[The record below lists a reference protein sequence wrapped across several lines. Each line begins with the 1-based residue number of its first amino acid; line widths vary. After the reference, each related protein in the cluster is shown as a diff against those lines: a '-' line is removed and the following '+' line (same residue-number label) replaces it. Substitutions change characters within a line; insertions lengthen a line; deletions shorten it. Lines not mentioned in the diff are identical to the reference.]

1 MECADDGAAWW
12 KWTVHMFIVNPYG
25 GKPDNMSFGRFRNVD
40 EVTICCWFRLD
51 TLDSSVLLSLCFA
64 LLLLHGILL

>member
-40 EVTICCWFRLD
+40 EVVSGF
-51 TLDSSVLLSLCFA
+51 
-64 LLLLHGILL
+64 